1 MRLPLADY
9 YVVEAP
15 APGAST
21 MHRLAL
27 ALAGKIAS
35 DLGADVVKIVPP
47 TGDPLHQVP
56 VLPWENGVAP
66 EAIRD
71 FLDSTK
77 TLVPLDAGNATGV
90 SEIKRLVQVADVVLT
105 CDQALVPHGAPD
117 TASQQVICLLT
128 SFPKDNPLNNVP
140 VSEIMMLALAGLLDI
155 VGDPTREPVM
165 LGGHQAAY
173 AAGLSIFAAMMT
185 GIAGLESH
193 GAGDVLDI
201 DILNALIWVNWKGV
215 SGSRIS
221 PGTETTREGA
231 NSEWRVLRAKDG
243 YIALVYNQRN
253 WKAVTDLIGDPLLSD
268 PDLAT
273 RSGRAARRDEYM
285 PVIERWCAGRTREE
299 IYHAAQSLRIP
310 VGPVVEPVELPADP
324 QITARGTIAETA
336 GAGATPCRMPVL
348 PMIWNGRIFP
358 PPSKAGPLA

>member
-27 ALAGKIAS
+27 AFAGKIAS

-56 VLPWENGVAP
+56 VLPWEKGIAP
-66 EAIRD
+66 EAIRE
-71 FLDSTK
+71 FLDSAK
-77 TLVPLDAGNATGV
+77 TLVPLDAGSRAGDE
-90 SEIKRLVQVADVVLT
+90 EIQRLAQVADVVLT
-105 CDQALVPHGAPD
+105 SDHALVPHSQPD
-117 TASQQVICLLT
+117 AASQQVICLLM
-128 SFPKDNPLNNVP
+128 SFPKDNPLNDVP
-140 VSEIMMLALAGLLDI
+140 VSEITMLALSGLLDI
-155 VGDPTREPVM
+155 IGEPTREPVM

-185 GIAGLESH
+185 GIAGVESH
-193 GAGDVLDI
+193 GVGDVFDI

-215 SGSRIS
+215 SGSRIN

-268 PDLAT
+268 PDLTT
-273 RSGRAARRDEYM
+273 RSGRAARRGDYI

-310 VGPVVEPVELPADP
+310 VGPVVEPVELQSDP
-324 QITARGTIAETA
+324 QIIARGTIAETA
-336 GAGATPCRMPVL
+336 APGAASRRMPVL

-358 PPSKAGPLA
+358 PASNAGPAA

>member
-1 MRLPLADY
+1 MTRPLANY
-9 YVVEAP
+9 CVVEAP
-15 APGAST
+15 APRAST

-47 TGDPLHQVP
+47 DGDPLHQVP
-56 VLPWENGVAP
+56 VLPWENGIAP

-77 TLVPLDAGNATGV
+77 TLVPLDADTQTGDREV
-90 SEIKRLVQVADVVLT
+90 ERLAKVADVILT
-105 CDQALVPHGAPD
+105 DDYALVPPGQPD
-117 TASQQVICLLT
+117 AASQQVICLLT
-128 SFPKDNPLNNVP
+128 SFPKDNPLNDVP
-140 VSEIMMLALAGLLDI
+140 VSEITMLALSGLLDI
-155 VGDPTREPVM
+155 VGEPTREPVM

-173 AAGLSIFAAMMT
+173 AAGLSIFSAMMT
-185 GIAGLESH
+185 GIAALESH
-193 GAGDVLDI
+193 GVGDILDI
-201 DILNALIWVNWKGV
+201 DILDALIWVNWKGV
-215 SGSRIS
+215 SGSRMS

-231 NSEWRVLRAKDG
+231 SSEWRVLRAKDG

-253 WKAVTDLIGDPLLSD
+253 WKAVTDLIGDPMLSN

-273 RSGRAARRDEYM
+273 RSGRAARRSDYM
-285 PVIERWCAGRTREE
+285 PVIERWCARRTRDE

-310 VGPVVEPVELPADP
+310 VGSVVEPVELRSDP
-324 QITARGTIAETA
+324 QIAARGTIAETA
-336 GAGATPCRMPVL
+336 GVGATPCRMPVL

-358 PPSKAGPLA
+358 PVSKAGPLS